1 MYRSLPVI
9 FTIVTVA
16 QILLGYDALKP
27 SYAQGAVDEFTY
39 SVKFVCGIKTVSSGA
54 GFPFPTTFDF
64 DTAGTQG
71 AVQPGKY
78 STAINIHN
86 FGRDHATLSVR
97 GVIADPL
104 VFAGPSA
111 EKQVTIGKFRAREI
125 DCSEIAG
132 MFPDTLIDQEGR
144 ILQPPRFM
152 KGFVTITTGTQ
163 LNVVAVYTA
172 AVFMEGEKSRPS
184 GLSMD
189 VEVIQPF
196 VANVIGRQ

>member
-1 MYRSLPVI
+1 MFVRRAPARS
-9 FTIVTVA
+9 
-16 QILLGYDALKP
+16 
-27 SYAQGAVDEFTY
+27 
-39 SVKFVCGIKTVSSGA
+39 
-54 GFPFPTTFDF
+54 
-64 DTAGTQG
+64 DT
-71 AVQPGKY
+71 PGQAADGRGLVRF
-78 STAINIHN
+78 SIWSLCSLA
-86 FGRDHATLSVR
+86 FGPR

-132 MFPDTLIDQEGR
+132 MFPDTLIDSEGR
-144 ILQPPRFM
+144 ILLPPSFM
-152 KGFVTITTGTQ
+152 KGFVIIKSGTQ

>member
-1 MYRSLPVI
+1 MMYRSFPVI

-16 QILLGYDALKP
+16 QILLVYDALKP
-27 SYAQGAVDEFTY
+27 SYAQGDVDKYTY
-39 SVKFVCGIKTVSSGA
+39 SIKFVCGIKTVSSGA
-54 GFPFPTTFDF
+54 GFPFPTTIDF

-86 FGRDHATLSVR
+86 FRRDPATLSVR

-104 VFAGPSA
+104 VFAGPSG
-111 EKQVTIGKFRAREI
+111 EREVTIGRFRAREI

-132 MFPDTLIDQEGR
+132 MYPDTLIDSEGR
-144 ILQPPRFM
+144 ILRPPGFM

-163 LNVVAVYTA
+163 LNVVVVYTA
-172 AVFMEGEKSRPS
+172 AIFKEGEKSTPS

-196 VANVIGRQ
+196 TARVIK